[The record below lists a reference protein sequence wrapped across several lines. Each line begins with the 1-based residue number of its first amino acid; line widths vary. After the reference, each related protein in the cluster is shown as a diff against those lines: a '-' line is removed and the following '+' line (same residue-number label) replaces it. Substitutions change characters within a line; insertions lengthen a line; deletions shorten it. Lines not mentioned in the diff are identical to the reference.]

1 MDEQRRL
8 FVGWLATLPFWSLV
22 WGVAQAAQVEA
33 AEPQPQWYQ
42 LNEFFVAGFQFYE
55 GVDLIEDIKV
65 GDRFELIPEP
75 ENAYDSL
82 AVRIE
87 YQGVKIGYIPRRE
100 NKTLH
105 LLLRQG
111 AKLHAEA
118 IYVAPEEMPWEM
130 LELRVRYKISA

>member
-8 FVGWLATLPFWSLV
+8 LVGWLATLPFWSLA
-22 WGVAQAAQVEA
+22 WGVAQATQVEA
-33 AEPQPQWYQ
+33 AQPQEQWYQ
-42 LNEFFVAGFQFYE
+42 LNKFFVAGFQFYE
-55 GVDLIEDIKV
+55 GVDLIEDIKI

-130 LELRVRYKISA
+130 LELRVRYKLSV

>member
-33 AEPQPQWYQ
+33 AGPQEQWYQ

-55 GVDLIEDIKV
+55 GVDLIEDIKI